1 MTRAVG
7 EGGRR
12 HLGQRALLDVAA
24 RSELRATFEPLTALF
39 LIFAR
44 TTALFLSW
52 VGPTLL
58 AGSEAAAYAP
68 PLRATNSASVD
79 VTFA

>member
-1 MTRAVG
+1 M
-7 EGGRR
+7 
-12 HLGQRALLDVAA
+12 
-24 RSELRATFEPLTALF
+24 TALF

-52 VGPTLL
+52 ADPTLL

-68 PLRATNSASVD
+68 PLRATKSAIVD